1 MEVQGSPQDRREYW
15 RGVVEEWRASGV
27 SKAAF
32 CRERGIATWK
42 FHYWHARLTTEPAAG
57 KSNGAAE
64 MFARVHA
71 TGGSGL
77 RLRLGGLELEI
88 EPGFDETTLLR
99 LLRVLGVAG
108 C

>member
-1 MEVQGSPQDRREYW
+1 MEVQDSLHDRREYW

-42 FHYWHARLTTEPAAG
+42 FHYWHGRLTADPAAG
-57 KSNGAAE
+57 KSNVGEE

-71 TGGSGL
+71 TGSSGL
-77 RLRLGGLELEI
+77 RLLLGGLELDL
-88 EPGFDETTLLR
+88 EPGFDEATLLR